1 MIFEVVN
8 CLLQQQ
14 IYYYIKIVIKIFK
27 VYCNNIFL
35 STNLLSQILLQ
46 RFAYSDE
53 AWSRQSSIQMDLNL
67 RLSIYVEDRIG
78 PSKVVTGVVFATMSP
93 MPKLEWK
100 KNSLLK
106 RNSTVVSQRMF
117 IRILMYLLLTMWGPY
132 IGCLGF

>member
-53 AWSRQSSIQMDLNL
+53 A
-67 RLSIYVEDRIG
+67 
-78 PSKVVTGVVFATMSP
+78 
-93 MPKLEWK
+93 
-100 KNSLLK
+100 
-106 RNSTVVSQRMF
+106 
-117 IRILMYLLLTMWGPY
+117 
-132 IGCLGF
+132 

>member
-14 IYYYIKIVIKIFK
+14 IYYYIKIVIKIFE
-27 VYCNNIFL
+27 VYCNDIFL

-78 PSKVVTGVVFATMSP
+78 PSKVVISVVSATMSP
-93 MPKLEWK
+93 MPKSEWK
-100 KNSLLK
+100 EKFSLK
-106 RNSTVVSQRMF
+106 KK
-117 IRILMYLLLTMWGPY
+117 
-132 IGCLGF
+132 